1 MEIELMEWF
10 QLAIRWIHMI
20 TGIAWIGASFYFV
33 WLDMNLTPPEKD
45 GYKDKA
51 GVGGELWAVHGGG
64 FYEVQKYRLAPPEI
78 PERLHWFKYEAY
90 FTWISGFILLTI
102 LYYFGADIYLIDRN
116 IADISTDAAILI
128 GVGSIAGGWIIYD
141 QLCKSPLINNQ
152 MIFGLVL
159 FALLTFAAYGLS
171 QVFSGRGAYIHV
183 GAIMGTIMVANV
195 LMIIIPGQ
203 VALVTAAKK
212 GEAPDPVYGLRA
224 KQRSLHNNYFTLPV
238 LFIMISN
245 HYPMTYGSS
254 YGWLLLAG
262 ISLVGVLV
270 RHYFN
275 MKNQGKAKQGYILLP
290 IAFVLFFAIAYAA
303 APKPES
309 VPTEKISFSA
319 VETIIHERCTSC
331 HAAKPANKDFES
343 PPKGV
348 RLETAAQIAREKTR
362 IKQQTVDTKT
372 MPLGNLTQ
380 MTDEERK
387 LIGWWIAQGASTD

>member
-1 MEIELMEWF
+1 MELMEWA
-10 QLAIRWIHMI
+10 QLAVRWIHMI

-78 PERLHWFKYEAY
+78 PRTLHWFKYEAY

-102 LYYFGADIYLIDRN
+102 LYYFSADIYLIDRS
-116 IADISTDAAILI
+116 IADISTDTAILI

-141 QLCKSPLINNQ
+141 LLCKSPLINNQ
-152 MIFGLVL
+152 AVFGLIL
-159 FALLTFAAYGLS
+159 FILLTLAAFGLS
-171 QVFSGRGAYIHV
+171 HVFSGRGAYIHV
-183 GAIMGTIMVANV
+183 GAIMGTIMAANV
-195 LMIIIPGQ
+195 LVVIIPGQ

-212 GEAPDPVYGLRA
+212 GEAPDPIYGLRA

-245 HYPMTYGSS
+245 HYPMTYGSDIN
-254 YGWLLLAG
+254 WLLLAG

-270 RHYFN
+270 RHFFN
-275 MKNQGKAKQGYILLP
+275 MKNQGRAKEGFILLP
-290 IAFVLFFAIAYAA
+290 IAFILFFAIAYLA
-303 APKPES
+303 APASDDDAPAENIS
-309 VPTEKISFSA
+309 FATVEKI
-319 VETIIHERCTSC
+319 IHDRCTSC
-331 HAAKPANKDFES
+331 HAAKPSNPDFDS

-348 RLETAAQIAREKTR
+348 RLETPAQIAREKTR
-362 IKQQTVDTKT
+362 IRQQTVDTKT
-372 MPLGNLTQ
+372 MPLGNLTK

-387 LIGWWIAQGASTD
+387 LIGWWISQGASTD

>member
-1 MEIELMEWF
+1 MEFELMEWF
-10 QLAIRWIHMI
+10 QLAVRWIHMI

-33 WLDMNLTPPEKD
+33 WLDMNLTPPEKE
-45 GYKDKA
+45 GCKDKA

-64 FYEVQKYRLAPPEI
+64 FYEVQKYRLAPPAI
-78 PERLHWFKYEAY
+78 PQTLHWFKYEAY

-102 LYYFGADIYLIDRN
+102 LYYFGADIYLIDRS

-128 GVGSIAGGWIIYD
+128 GLGSIIGGWIIYD
-141 QLCKSPLINNQ
+141 LLCKSPLINNQ

-159 FALLTFAAYGLS
+159 FTLLTLASFGLS

-203 VALVTAAKK
+203 VALVSAAKK
-212 GEAPDPVYGLRA
+212 GEPPDPVYGLRA

-245 HYPMTYGSS
+245 HYPMTYGNP

-270 RHYFN
+270 RHFFN
-275 MKNQGKAKQGYILLP
+275 MKNQGRAKQGFILLP

-303 APKPES
+303 APKSEDA
-309 VPTEKISFSA
+309 PTEKISFA
-319 VETIIHERCTSC
+319 TVETIIHERCTSC
-331 HAAKPANKDFES
+331 HAAKPTNTDFET

-348 RLETAAQIAREKTR
+348 RLETSAQIAREKTR

-387 LIGWWIAQGASTD
+387 IIGWWISQGASTD